1 MRVSNAIAHGS
12 AKDSIDPIMRHN
24 VALAANLQSVLYI
37 KDNIAKGDMLA
48 VAEGWNELDNDT
60 KEALWVA
67 PSKGGVFTTEERQLL
82 KSDEFYNARKQVA

>member
-1 MRVSNAIAHGS
+1 
-12 AKDSIDPIMRHN
+12 MRHN